1 MFEKEISFIKSLFN
15 KENIALHEPCF
26 IGNEKKYLLECI
38 DSGFVSSVGE
48 FVTRFEEALKEKT
61 KARFVIATNTG
72 TAALH
77 IALLANGIDENC
89 EVITQSISFVATA
102 NAIAYTGAKPVFLD
116 IDENTLSLSPKAL
129 EHFLENQTYQKDNLS
144 YNKTTHKPIKACVIM
159 HTFGLSAHIKAI
171 KELCEKYHILLI
183 EDAAEALGST
193 YENKALGT
201 FGKCGIL
208 SFNGNKIITGGCGGA
223 ILSDDENLAKLARH
237 LSTTAKI
244 PHPYEYD
251 HDRIAYNYRLCNI
264 NAAILL
270 AGLENLELFLEN
282 KRELAKIYKDFF
294 KNHDKCK
301 FIDEKSNEKSNFWL
315 NTLLFKDENLRNIFL
330 EECLKNNIFVRP
342 VWKSL
347 PSLKAFQNC
356 QSNELINTK
365 KLEKRLINLPSSVRI
380 EIKRN
385 DGCILYFCH
394 YSFIFLDHIFIV
406 KSF

>member
-1 MFEKEISFIKSLFN
+1 MFKKEISFIKSLFN

-144 YNKTTHKPIKACVIM
+144 YNKTTHKLIKACVIM

-171 KELCEKYHILLI
+171 KKLCEKYHILLI

-342 VWKSL
+342 IWKSL

-356 QSNELINTK
+356 QSNELMNTK
-365 KLEKRLINLPSSVRI
+365 NLEKRLVNLPSSVRI
-380 EIKRN
+380 K
-385 DGCILYFCH
+385 
-394 YSFIFLDHIFIV
+394 
-406 KSF
+406 K

>member
-1 MFEKEISFIKSLFN
+1 MFKKEISFIKSLFN

-129 EHFLENQTYQKDNLS
+129 KHFLENQTYQKDNLS
-144 YNKTTHKPIKACVIM
+144 YNKTTHKLIKACVIM

-342 VWKSL
+342 IWKSL

-365 KLEKRLINLPSSVRI
+365 NLEKRLVNLPSSVRI
-380 EIKRN
+380 ANKKE
-385 DGCILYFCH
+385 
-394 YSFIFLDHIFIV
+394 
-406 KSF
+406 

>member
-89 EVITQSISFVATA
+89 EVITQSMSFVATA
-102 NAIAYTGAKPVFLD
+102 NAIAYTGAKPIFLD

-129 EHFLENQTYQKDNLS
+129 EHFLENETYQKNSFS
-144 YNKTTHKPIKACVIM
+144 YNKTTHKAIKACVIM

-183 EDAAEALGST
+183 EDAAQALGST

-223 ILSDDENLAKLARH
+223 ILSNDENIAKIARH
-237 LSTTAKI
+237 LSTTARI
-244 PHPYEYD
+244 PHAYEYD
-251 HDRIAYNYRLCNI
+251 HDAIGYNYRLCNI

-301 FIDEKSNEKSNFWL
+301 FVDEKSNEKSNFWL

-356 QSNELINTK
+356 QSDELINTK
-365 KLEKRLINLPSSVRI
+365 NLEKRLVNLPSSVRI
-380 EIKRN
+380 KE
-385 DGCILYFCH
+385 
-394 YSFIFLDHIFIV
+394 
-406 KSF
+406 

>member
-61 KARFVIATNTG
+61 KARFIIATNTG

-380 EIKRN
+380 ANKKE
-385 DGCILYFCH
+385 
-394 YSFIFLDHIFIV
+394 
-406 KSF
+406 

>member
-129 EHFLENQTYQKDNLS
+129 EHFLKNQTYQKNNLS

-159 HTFGLSAHIKAI
+159 HTFGLSAHIKAL

-301 FIDEKSNEKSNFWL
+301 FIDEKSNEQSNFWL

-356 QSNELINTK
+356 QSDELINTK
-365 KLEKRLINLPSSVRI
+365 KLEKRLVNLPSSVRI
-380 EIKRN
+380 ANKKE
-385 DGCILYFCH
+385 
-394 YSFIFLDHIFIV
+394 
-406 KSF
+406 

>member
-1 MFEKEISFIKSLFN
+1 MFKKEISFIKSLFN

-223 ILSDDENLAKLARH
+223 ILSDDENLAKLVRH

-380 EIKRN
+380 K
-385 DGCILYFCH
+385 
-394 YSFIFLDHIFIV
+394 
-406 KSF
+406 K

>member
-15 KENIALHEPCF
+15 KENITLHEPCF

-48 FVTRFEEALKEKT
+48 FVMRFEEALKEKT
-61 KARFVIATNTG
+61 KTRFVIATNTG

-77 IALLANGIDENC
+77 IALLANGVDGNC

-129 EHFLENQTYQKDNLS
+129 EHFLENQTYQKNNLS
-144 YNKTTHKPIKACVIM
+144 YNKTTHKPIKACIVM

-244 PHPYEYD
+244 PHPYEYN
-251 HDRIAYNYRLCNI
+251 HDMVAYNYRLCNI

-270 AGLENLELFLEN
+270 AGLENLEFFLEN

-294 KNHDKCK
+294 KNHNKCK

-315 NTLLFKDENLRNIFL
+315 NALLFKDEDLRNIFL
-330 EECLKNNIFVRP
+330 EECLKNNISIRP

-356 QSNELINTK
+356 QSDELINTK
-365 KLEKRLINLPSSVRI
+365 KLEKRLVNLPSSVRMT
-380 EIKRN
+380 
-385 DGCILYFCH
+385 
-394 YSFIFLDHIFIV
+394 
-406 KSF
+406 

>member
-193 YENKALGT
+193 YENKTLGT

-223 ILSDDENLAKLARH
+223 ILSDDENLVKLARH

-264 NAAILL
+264 NAAILF

-342 VWKSL
+342 IWKSL

-365 KLEKRLINLPSSVRI
+365 NLEKRLVNLPSSVRI
-380 EIKRN
+380 ANKKE
-385 DGCILYFCH
+385 
-394 YSFIFLDHIFIV
+394 
-406 KSF
+406 

>member
-1 MFEKEISFIKSLFN
+1 MFKKEISFIKSLFN

-61 KARFVIATNTG
+61 KTRFVIATNTG

-315 NTLLFKDENLRNIFL
+315 NTLLFKNENLRNIFL

-380 EIKRN
+380 ANKKE
-385 DGCILYFCH
+385 
-394 YSFIFLDHIFIV
+394 
-406 KSF
+406 

>member
-264 NAAILL
+264 NAAILF

-282 KRELAKIYKDFF
+282 KIELAKIYKDFF

-315 NTLLFKDENLRNIFL
+315 NTLLFKNENLRNIFL

-380 EIKRN
+380 ANKKE
-385 DGCILYFCH
+385 
-394 YSFIFLDHIFIV
+394 
-406 KSF
+406 

>member
-193 YENKALGT
+193 YENKTLGT

-342 VWKSL
+342 IWKSL

-365 KLEKRLINLPSSVRI
+365 KLEKRLINLPSSIRI
-380 EIKRN
+380 ANKKE
-385 DGCILYFCH
+385 
-394 YSFIFLDHIFIV
+394 
-406 KSF
+406 

>member
-1 MFEKEISFIKSLFN
+1 MFKKEISFIKSLFN

-144 YNKTTHKPIKACVIM
+144 YNKTTHKLIKACVIM

-223 ILSDDENLAKLARH
+223 ILSDDENLAKLVRH

-264 NAAILL
+264 NAAILF

-342 VWKSL
+342 IWKSL

-356 QSNELINTK
+356 QSNELMNTK
-365 KLEKRLINLPSSVRI
+365 NLEKRLVNLPSSVRI
-380 EIKRN
+380 ANKKE
-385 DGCILYFCH
+385 
-394 YSFIFLDHIFIV
+394 
-406 KSF
+406 

>member
-1 MFEKEISFIKSLFN
+1 MFKKEISFIKSLFN

-77 IALLANGIDENC
+77 IALLANSIDENC

-244 PHPYEYD
+244 PHPYKYD

-342 VWKSL
+342 IWKSL

-380 EIKRN
+380 ANKKE
-385 DGCILYFCH
+385 
-394 YSFIFLDHIFIV
+394 
-406 KSF
+406 

>member
-38 DSGFVSSVGE
+38 DNGFVSSVGE

-264 NAAILL
+264 NAAILF

-315 NTLLFKDENLRNIFL
+315 NTLLFKNENLRNIFL

-380 EIKRN
+380 K
-385 DGCILYFCH
+385 
-394 YSFIFLDHIFIV
+394 
-406 KSF
+406 K

>member
-1 MFEKEISFIKSLFN
+1 MFKKEISFIKSLFN

-264 NAAILL
+264 NAAILF

-315 NTLLFKDENLRNIFL
+315 NTLLFKNENLRNIFL

-380 EIKRN
+380 ANKN
-385 DGCILYFCH
+385 LGL
-394 YSFIFLDHIFIV
+394 S
-406 KSF
+406 

>member
-38 DSGFVSSVGE
+38 DNGFVSSVGE

-315 NTLLFKDENLRNIFL
+315 NTLLFKNENLRNIFL

-380 EIKRN
+380 ANKKE
-385 DGCILYFCH
+385 
-394 YSFIFLDHIFIV
+394 
-406 KSF
+406 

>member
-380 EIKRN
+380 ANKN
-385 DGCILYFCH
+385 LGL
-394 YSFIFLDHIFIV
+394 S
-406 KSF
+406 

>member
-1 MFEKEISFIKSLFN
+1 MFKKEISFIKSLFN

-315 NTLLFKDENLRNIFL
+315 NTLLFKNENLRNIFL

-365 KLEKRLINLPSSVRI
+365 KLEKRLINLPSSVR
-380 EIKRN
+380 
-385 DGCILYFCH
+385 
-394 YSFIFLDHIFIV
+394 
-406 KSF
+406 

>member
-1 MFEKEISFIKSLFN
+1 MFKKEISFIKSLFN

-129 EHFLENQTYQKDNLS
+129 EHFLENQTYQKNNLS

-380 EIKRN
+380 ANKKE
-385 DGCILYFCH
+385 
-394 YSFIFLDHIFIV
+394 
-406 KSF
+406 

>member
-1 MFEKEISFIKSLFN
+1 MFKKEISFIKSLFN

-61 KARFVIATNTG
+61 KTRFVIATNTG

-116 IDENTLSLSPKAL
+116 IDENTLSLSPNAL

-315 NTLLFKDENLRNIFL
+315 NTLLFKNENLRNIFL

-380 EIKRN
+380 ANKKE
-385 DGCILYFCH
+385 
-394 YSFIFLDHIFIV
+394 
-406 KSF
+406 

>member
-1 MFEKEISFIKSLFN
+1 MFKKEISFIKSLFN

-244 PHPYEYD
+244 SHPYEYD

-301 FIDEKSNEKSNFWL
+301 FIDEKSNERSNFWL
-315 NTLLFKDENLRNIFL
+315 NTLLFKNENLRNIFL

-380 EIKRN
+380 ANKKE
-385 DGCILYFCH
+385 
-394 YSFIFLDHIFIV
+394 
-406 KSF
+406 

>member
-61 KARFVIATNTG
+61 KTRFVIATNTG

-102 NAIAYTGAKPVFLD
+102 NAISYTGAKPVFLD

-264 NAAILL
+264 NAAILF

-315 NTLLFKDENLRNIFL
+315 NTLLFKNENLRNIFL

-380 EIKRN
+380 ANKKE
-385 DGCILYFCH
+385 
-394 YSFIFLDHIFIV
+394 
-406 KSF
+406 

>member
-15 KENIALHEPCF
+15 KKNIALHEPCF

-129 EHFLENQTYQKDNLS
+129 EYFLENQTYQKDNLS
-144 YNKTTHKPIKACVIM
+144 YNKTTHKLIKACVIM

-237 LSTTAKI
+237 VSTTAKI

-380 EIKRN
+380 ANKKE
-385 DGCILYFCH
+385 
-394 YSFIFLDHIFIV
+394 
-406 KSF
+406 

>member
-1 MFEKEISFIKSLFN
+1 MFEKEISFIKSLFSQ
-15 KENIALHEPCF
+15 ENIALHEPCF

-38 DSGFVSSVGE
+38 DNGFVSSVGE

-315 NTLLFKDENLRNIFL
+315 NTLLFKNENLRNIFL

-380 EIKRN
+380 ANKKE
-385 DGCILYFCH
+385 
-394 YSFIFLDHIFIV
+394 
-406 KSF
+406 

>member
-1 MFEKEISFIKSLFN
+1 MFKKEISFIKSLFN

-264 NAAILL
+264 NAAILF

-294 KNHDKCK
+294 KNHDKCE

-347 PSLKAFQNC
+347 PSLKAFQDC
-356 QSNELINTK
+356 QSDELINTK
-365 KLEKRLINLPSSVRI
+365 NLEKRLVNLPSSVRI
-380 EIKRN
+380 ANKKE
-385 DGCILYFCH
+385 
-394 YSFIFLDHIFIV
+394 
-406 KSF
+406 

>member
-1 MFEKEISFIKSLFN
+1 MFKKEISFIKSLFN

-61 KARFVIATNTG
+61 KTRFVIATNTG

-102 NAIAYTGAKPVFLD
+102 NAIAYTGAKLVFLD

-144 YNKTTHKPIKACVIM
+144 YNKTTHKLIKACVIM

-342 VWKSL
+342 IWKSL

-365 KLEKRLINLPSSVRI
+365 NLEKRLVNLPSSVRI
-380 EIKRN
+380 ANKKE
-385 DGCILYFCH
+385 
-394 YSFIFLDHIFIV
+394 
-406 KSF
+406 

>member
-223 ILSDDENLAKLARH
+223 ILSDDENLAKLAKH

-342 VWKSL
+342 IWKSL

-365 KLEKRLINLPSSVRI
+365 NLEKRLVNLPSSVRI
-380 EIKRN
+380 ANKKE
-385 DGCILYFCH
+385 
-394 YSFIFLDHIFIV
+394 
-406 KSF
+406 

>member
-144 YNKTTHKPIKACVIM
+144 YNKTTHKLIKACVIM

-193 YENKALGT
+193 YENKTLGT

-264 NAAILL
+264 NAAILF

-315 NTLLFKDENLRNIFL
+315 NTLLFKNENLRNIFL

-380 EIKRN
+380 ANKKE
-385 DGCILYFCH
+385 
-394 YSFIFLDHIFIV
+394 
-406 KSF
+406 

>member
-15 KENIALHEPCF
+15 QENIALHEPCF

-38 DSGFVSSVGE
+38 DNGFVSSVGE

-380 EIKRN
+380 K
-385 DGCILYFCH
+385 
-394 YSFIFLDHIFIV
+394 
-406 KSF
+406 K

>member
-223 ILSDDENLAKLARH
+223 ILSDDENLAKLAKH

-315 NTLLFKDENLRNIFL
+315 NTLLFKNENLRNIFL
-330 EECLKNNIFVRP
+330 EECLENKIFSRP
-342 VWKSL
+342 IWKSL

-356 QSNELINTK
+356 QSDELINTK
-365 KLEKRLINLPSSVRI
+365 NLEKRLVNLPSSVR
-380 EIKRN
+380 RN
-385 DGCILYFCH
+385 
-394 YSFIFLDHIFIV
+394 
-406 KSF
+406 

>member
-380 EIKRN
+380 ANKKVIMLRLAKN
-385 DGCILYFCH
+385 KY
-394 YSFIFLDHIFIV
+394 
-406 KSF
+406 

>member
-251 HDRIAYNYRLCNI
+251 HDRIAYNYRLCNV

-356 QSNELINTK
+356 QSDELINTK
-365 KLEKRLINLPSSVRI
+365 NLEKRLVNLPSSVRR
-380 EIKRN
+380 K
-385 DGCILYFCH
+385 
-394 YSFIFLDHIFIV
+394 
-406 KSF
+406 

>member
-1 MFEKEISFIKSLFN
+1 MFKKEISFIKSLFN

-61 KARFVIATNTG
+61 KARFAIATNTG

-129 EHFLENQTYQKDNLS
+129 EHFLENQTYQKDNLN
-144 YNKTTHKPIKACVIM
+144 YNKTTHKLIKACVIM

-171 KELCEKYHILLI
+171 KELCEKYRILLI

-347 PSLKAFQNC
+347 PSLKAFQNR

-380 EIKRN
+380 ANKKE
-385 DGCILYFCH
+385 
-394 YSFIFLDHIFIV
+394 
-406 KSF
+406 

>member
-61 KARFVIATNTG
+61 KTRFVIATNTG

-129 EHFLENQTYQKDNLS
+129 EYFLENQTYQKDNLS

-380 EIKRN
+380 K
-385 DGCILYFCH
+385 
-394 YSFIFLDHIFIV
+394 
-406 KSF
+406 K

>member
-144 YNKTTHKPIKACVIM
+144 YNKTTHKLIKACVIM

-223 ILSDDENLAKLARH
+223 ILSDDENLGKLARH

-365 KLEKRLINLPSSVRI
+365 KLEKRLINLPSSIRI
-380 EIKRN
+380 ANKKE
-385 DGCILYFCH
+385 
-394 YSFIFLDHIFIV
+394 
-406 KSF
+406 

>member
-144 YNKTTHKPIKACVIM
+144 YNKTHKPIKACVIM

-264 NAAILL
+264 NAAILF

-315 NTLLFKDENLRNIFL
+315 NTLLFKNENLRNIFL

-380 EIKRN
+380 ANKKE
-385 DGCILYFCH
+385 
-394 YSFIFLDHIFIV
+394 
-406 KSF
+406 

>member
-1 MFEKEISFIKSLFN
+1 MFKKEISFIKSLFN

-26 IGNEKKYLLECI
+26 IGNEKKYLLKCI

-61 KARFVIATNTG
+61 KTRFVIATNTG

-144 YNKTTHKPIKACVIM
+144 YNKTTHKLIKACVIM

-264 NAAILL
+264 NAAILF

-315 NTLLFKDENLRNIFL
+315 NTLLFKNENLRNIFL

-380 EIKRN
+380 ANKKE
-385 DGCILYFCH
+385 
-394 YSFIFLDHIFIV
+394 
-406 KSF
+406 

>member
-15 KENIALHEPCF
+15 QENIALHEPCF

-38 DSGFVSSVGE
+38 DNGFVSSVGE

-342 VWKSL
+342 IWKSL

-356 QSNELINTK
+356 QSDELINTK
-365 KLEKRLINLPSSVRI
+365 NLEKRLVNLPSSVRI
-380 EIKRN
+380 ANKKE
-385 DGCILYFCH
+385 
-394 YSFIFLDHIFIV
+394 
-406 KSF
+406 

>member
-1 MFEKEISFIKSLFN
+1 MFKKEISFIKSLFN

-116 IDENTLSLSPKAL
+116 IDQNTLSLSPKAL

-144 YNKTTHKPIKACVIM
+144 YNKTTHKLIKACVIM

-193 YENKALGT
+193 YENKTLGT

-315 NTLLFKDENLRNIFL
+315 NTLLFKNENLRNIFL

-365 KLEKRLINLPSSVRI
+365 NLEKRLVNLPSSVRI
-380 EIKRN
+380 ANKKE
-385 DGCILYFCH
+385 
-394 YSFIFLDHIFIV
+394 
-406 KSF
+406 

>member
-1 MFEKEISFIKSLFN
+1 MFKKEISFIKSLFN

-61 KARFVIATNTG
+61 KTRFVIATNTG

-144 YNKTTHKPIKACVIM
+144 YNKTTHKLIKACVIM

-365 KLEKRLINLPSSVRI
+365 KLEKRLINLPSSIRI
-380 EIKRN
+380 ANKKE
-385 DGCILYFCH
+385 
-394 YSFIFLDHIFIV
+394 
-406 KSF
+406 